1 MTNPLDSSASGL
13 DFMGLLFDYFQ
24 AGLAVPGLRLHER
37 SCFSPLDGLDV
48 SGAFS
53 FFYLAGFGGGA
64 SISIS
69 SSSPPEVLE

>member
-1 MTNPLDSSASGL
+1 MTNPLDSSDSGFG
-13 DFMGLLFDYFQ
+13 FMGLLFDDFL

-37 SCFSPLDGLDV
+37 SCFSPLDGLEV

-64 SISIS
+64 STSIS
-69 SSSPPEVLE
+69 LSSAPDVLE